1 MALALAATYHTIA
14 AVGVLLLHLPRLL
27 GTGTDSESPTVAEQP
42 FPSQS
47 CSGWRK
53 GRGDDAVWVGGSR
66 KEDAAQYLHNRQ
78 SRSFGPTAQLL
89 AGTAAAAAGEPFTAA
104 SSRALSAY
112 QPEQT
117 VVTPLSSFFLPPPAL
132 QCVGEM
138 ALKDV
143 IISLSELGTSTFGI
157 L

>member
-89 AGTAAAAAGEPFTAA
+89 AGTASAAGEPFTAA